1 MNGNTPL
8 VLAMVCGL
16 VAVGYGFWARSWI
29 LAKDPGNARMQEI
42 AAAIQQGAEAY
53 LSKQYRTIAVVG
65 VVLAVLIGVFLD
77 LTTAIGFVVGAVLS
91 GACGFIGMNVSVRA
105 NVRTAQAATQGIG
118 PALDVAFR
126 GGAITGMLVVGL
138 GLLGVTAFYWFLA
151 GNGNLTPTTKLSEL
165 LNPLIGFAFGSSLIS
180 IFARLGGG
188 IFTKGAD
195 VGADLVG
202 KVEAG
207 IPEDDPRNPAVIA
220 DNVGDNVGDCAG
232 MAADLFETYA
242 VTLIAT
248 MVLGALMVTAAPVNA
263 VVYPLAL
270 GGVSIIASIIGCFFV
285 KASPGMTN
293 VMPAL
298 YKGLAVAGVLS
309 LIAFWFVTS
318 WLIPDNAIAPTGSVL
333 KLFGACFVGLALT
346 AALVWITEYY
356 TGTQYAPVRHIA
368 QASTTGHGTNI
379 IAGLGV
385 SMRSTAWPVIFVCIA
400 IVASYTLAGLYGI
413 AVAATAMLSMAG
425 IVVALDAY
433 GPITDNAG
441 GIAEMS
447 DLPAGVRA
455 VTDPLDAVGNTTKA
469 VTKGN
474 AIGSAGLASLVLF
487 ADYTHKLE
495 SYGQAISF
503 NLSDP
508 MVIVGLFIGGL
519 IPYLFGAMAMEAVGR
534 AAGAVV
540 EEVRRQFRDI
550 PGIMEGTAKPE
561 YGKAVSMLTG
571 AAIKEMMIPSLLPV
585 VVPILVGLV
594 LGPKALGGLLMG
606 TIVTGLF
613 VAISM
618 CTGGGAWDNAK
629 KYIEDGHHGGKGSE
643 AHKAAVTGDTVGD
656 PYKDTAG
663 PAINP
668 LIKIINIVA
677 LLIVPLVVK
686 FHGA

>member
-1 MNGNTPL
+1 MLEQYGLPL
-8 VLAMVCGL
+8 ALLC
-16 VAVGYGFWARSWI
+16 AVFAILYGIVSTRWI
-29 LAKDPGNARMQEI
+29 LAQPAGNPRMQEI
-42 AAAIQQGAEAY
+42 ASAIQEGARAY
-53 LSKQYRTIAVVG
+53 LNRQYLTISIAG
-65 VVLAVLIGVFLD
+65 VALFVLVGVFLSWY
-77 LTTAIGFVVGAVLS
+77 TAVGFALGAVLS
-91 GACGFIGMNVSVRA
+91 GLAGYIGMNVSVRA
-105 NVRTAQAATQGIG
+105 NVRTAEAARRGLG
-118 PALDVAFR
+118 PAMDVAFR

-138 GLLGVTAFYWFLA
+138 GLLGVA
-151 GNGNLTPTTKLSEL
+151 GYHWLLIRLGLSMADNLHALVGL
-165 LNPLIGFAFGSSLIS
+165 AFGSSLIS

-242 VTLIAT
+242 VTVIAT
-248 MVLGALMVTAAPVNA
+248 MLLGGLMMAEVGANAVLYPLVLGGA
-263 VVYPLAL
+263 
-270 GGVSIIASIIGCFFV
+270 SIIASIIGAFFV
-285 KASPGMTN
+285 RVKPGGSIMG
-293 VMPAL
+293 AL
-298 YKGLAVAGVLS
+298 YKGVIVSAVLAAVAFYPITVQLM
-309 LIAFWFVTS
+309 
-318 WLIPDNAIAPTGSVL
+318 PDNAHGALNLYFCALIGLLLTGL
-333 KLFGACFVGLALT
+333 I
-346 AALVWITEYY
+346 VWITEYY
-356 TGTQYAPVRHIA
+356 TGTEYAPVKHVA
-368 QASTTGHGTNI
+368 AASTTGHGTNI

-385 SMRSTAWPVIFVCIA
+385 SMKSTAWPVIAVCAA
-400 IVASYTLAGLYGI
+400 IWGAHALGGLYGI
-413 AVAATAMLSMAG
+413 AIAATAMLSMAG
-425 IVVALDAY
+425 MIVALDAY

-447 DLPAGVRA
+447 ELPPEVRN

-469 VTKGN
+469 VTKGY
-474 AIGSAGLASLVLF
+474 AIGSAALAALVLF
-487 ADYTHKLE
+487 ADYTHNL
-495 SYGQAISF
+495 QASNPGEVF
-503 NLSDP
+503 AFDLSDHT
-508 MVIVGLFIGGL
+508 VIIGLLIGGL

-540 EEVRRQFRDI
+540 EEVRRQFREI
-550 PGIMEGTAKPE
+550 AGIMQGTGKPQ
-561 YGKAVSMLTG
+561 YDRAVDMLTRS
-571 AAIKEMMIPSLLPV
+571 AIREMIVPSLLPV
-585 VVPILVGLV
+585 VVPVIVGLL
-594 LGPKALGGLLMG
+594 LGPKALGGLLIG

-618 CTGGGAWDNAK
+618 TTGGGAWDNAK

-677 LLIVPLVVK
+677 LLLVPLL
-686 FHGA
+686 

>member
-1 MNGNTPL
+1 MSVAIMIIIGAA
-8 VLAMVCGL
+8 VLAVLYGVIMSKWISGL
-16 VAVGYGFWARSWI
+16 PA
-29 LAKDPGNARMQEI
+29 GNERMQEI
-42 AAAIQQGAEAY
+42 ASAIQQGAAAY
-53 LSKQYRTIAVVG
+53 LARQYKAITIVG
-65 VVLAVLIGVFLD
+65 VVLAVLIWLFLGP
-77 LTTAIGFVVGAVLS
+77 TTALGFVIGAVLS
-91 GACGFIGMNVSVRA
+91 GACGFIGMNVSVKA
-105 NVRTAQAATQGIG
+105 NVRTAQAATGGIA
-118 PALDVAFR
+118 PALDVAFK

-138 GLLGVTAFYWFLA
+138 GLLGVAGFYWFLGGEKA
-151 GNGNLTPTTKLSEL
+151 NNLD
-165 LNPLIGFAFGSSLIS
+165 PLIGLAFGSSLIS

-248 MVLGALMVTAAPVNA
+248 MVLGHLLLTNA
-263 VVYPLAL
+263 GANGILYPLMLAA
-270 GGVSIIASIIGCFFV
+270 VSIAASIIGCFFV
-285 KASPGMTN
+285 KASPGMKN

-298 YKGLAVAGVLS
+298 YKGLAVAGTLS
-309 LIAFWFVTS
+309 LVLFYFVTMKMFPEGLMAGDLAVS
-318 WLIPDNAIAPTGSVL
+318 ANQ
-333 KLFGACFVGLALT
+333 LFGACTVGLVLT

-356 TGTQYAPVRHIA
+356 TGTDYAPVKHIA
-368 QASTTGHGTNI
+368 QASTTGHATNI
-379 IAGLGV
+379 IAGIGI
-385 SMRSTAWPVIFVCIA
+385 SMKSTAWPVLSVCLAIFV
-400 IVASYTLAGLYGI
+400 SHHLGGLYGVAI
-413 AVAATAMLSMAG
+413 AATSMLSMAG

-441 GIAEMS
+441 GIAEMAG
-447 DLPAGVRA
+447 LPKEVRD

-469 VTKGN
+469 VTKGY
-474 AIGSAGLASLVLF
+474 AIGSAGLAALVLF

-495 SYGQAISF
+495 GAGMVAKF
-503 NLSDP
+503 DLSDP
-508 MVIVGLFIGGL
+508 MVIIGLFIGGL
-519 IPYLFGAMAMEAVGR
+519 IPFLFAAMAMEAVGR

-540 EEVRRQFRDI
+540 EEVRRQFREI
-550 PGIMEGTAKPE
+550 KGIMEGTAKPE
-561 YGKAVSMLTG
+561 YGKAVDMLTT

-585 VVPILVGLV
+585 AVPVAVGLI
-594 LGPKALGGLLMG
+594 LGPVALGGMLMG

-629 KYIEDGHHGGKGSE
+629 KYIEDGNHGGKGSE

-663 PAINP
+663 PAVNP

-677 LLIVPLVVK
+677 LLIVPLL
-686 FHGA
+686 HM